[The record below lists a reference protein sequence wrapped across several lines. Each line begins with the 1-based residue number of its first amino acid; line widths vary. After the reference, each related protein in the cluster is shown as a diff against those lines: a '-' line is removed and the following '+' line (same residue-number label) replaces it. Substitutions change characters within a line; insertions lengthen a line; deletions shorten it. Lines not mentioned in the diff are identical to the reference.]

1 MHRVTRSRSDPEI
14 AEERQPGGAG
24 EGRGGERTSQRLC
37 RDRPPD
43 ETQTALVR
51 WREIEPVFGVWKRYG
66 DGSTKIKSSAAAGGF
81 WTCFFNG
88 FQRQTA
94 SLRSQTEANPGGKAR
109 KGGRLQR
116 VQRFRHFGGGVPL
129 VLQLGQE
136 ATTDGTQ
143 SFSGSIKPIYI
154 SSTTP
159 KQPPP
164 PPQKKKPRGTA
175 LSLASGTSVF
185 VEPVVLVTNF
195 SENQKL

>member
-1 MHRVTRSRSDPEI
+1 MKGDRARVWSLEEI
-14 AEERQPGGAG
+14 
-24 EGRGGERTSQRLC
+24 
-37 RDRPPD
+37 
-43 ETQTALVR
+43 
-51 WREIEPVFGVWKRYG
+51 WRRIHPA
-66 DGSTKIKSSAAAGGF
+66 KIKSSAAAGGF

-164 PPQKKKPRGTA
+164 PPPKNLWDDAIASVWNLRLCGTRRLGYQLLRESEA
-175 LSLASGTSVF
+175 LMAQTSFFTAVR
-185 VEPVVLVTNF
+185 VDVA
-195 SENQKL
+195 

>member
-1 MHRVTRSRSDPEI
+1 MEGDRARVWSLEEI
-14 AEERQPGGAG
+14 
-24 EGRGGERTSQRLC
+24 
-37 RDRPPD
+37 
-43 ETQTALVR
+43 
-51 WREIEPVFGVWKRYG
+51 WRRIHPA
-66 DGSTKIKSSAAAGGF
+66 KIKSSAAAGGF

-109 KGGRLQR
+109 KARLQR

-154 SSTTP
+154 SSKTP
-159 KQPPP
+159 KQPHPHPP
-164 PPQKKKPRGTA
+164 PPKTCGTT

-185 VEPVVLVTNF
+185 VEPVVLVTNY
-195 SENQKL
+195 SENQKLYWLKHLFLQQYGWM